1 MESKKKSWTAK
12 RIVVC
17 ILLSPLIIAG
27 GLVVAPCLLIADVIV
42 GVSYLAD
49 IAFNSAKG
57 E

>member
-1 MESKKKSWTAK
+1 MESKRRSWTAK

-17 ILLSPLIIAG
+17 ILLIPLIIAG
-27 GLVVAPCLLIADVIV
+27 GLVVAPCLLIANVIV